1 MLFIKHYQFN
11 PIAQIYDKKEKNLKF
26 TSIFMSIMF
35 LIWSIILNCI
45 EFIFCEIIYSV
56 IYALDGCKMPSHK
69 YKNI

>member
-56 IYALDGCKMPSHK
+56 I
-69 YKNI
+69 